1 MIAGTII
8 VGLVGIIIIVL
19 GYLLWKKERISLLHD
34 YHYDKV
40 SEENK
45 KAFCAL
51 SGMGLLSVGFGLL
64 ATAVLLLFTESLWSF
79 IPLVA
84 GLAVGLWLLIL
95 AGNTYNR

>member
-34 YHYDKV
+34 YHFDKV

-64 ATAVLLLFTESLWSF
+64 VTAILLCITESLWSF
-79 IPLVA
+79 IPFVA

>member
-64 ATAVLLLFTESLWSF
+64 VTAILLCITESLWSF
-79 IPLVA
+79 ILFVA